1 MKMKKQTMALVTAAL
16 MGLTTACSGG
26 GGQAQQSTAAPAQAA
41 EPAKEAAGETKAP
54 ADVEITEPV
63 TIKFANYA
71 VLEAGYDVYWNQL
84 LEEFAAE
91 NPNIT
96 VELVTAP
103 YGEIVNT
110 VINMAGGGDM
120 VDLMYGELDWI
131 PTMVEAGM
139 AAPAADVLSSELM
152 ADIYPSIL
160 EACSIDGVAYGV
172 PMYVSP
178 FLLYYNKDLFEK
190 AGLDPEAPP
199 ATYDEMLE
207 MAPKLAALT
216 TEDGNKVYAFGL
228 TTASVPVS
236 GACLTSSV
244 HNFGGTVL
252 DADGNLA
259 IDQGFKDAVAM
270 WKTLHESGYN
280 PENSKL
286 KDLRN
291 LFALG
296 QLAMYYD
303 QSWGF
308 NGVKSINPDAADF
321 IASAAPLAGGSGS
334 GESVLQAGTLVVMNN
349 DEARKAATAKL
360 VDFILSEEKISEYFE
375 SVTPAYPSRQSME
388 ELQVVK
394 DSALLAG
401 AAGSVGKVKPV
412 TFIPTLSDLNLE
424 LCTLAQAVTL
434 SGKDVDT
441 AIAEFEAAAANVIP

>member
-1 MKMKKQTMALVTAAL
+1 MKKQTLALVMAGL

-26 GGQAQQSTAAPAQAA
+26 GGKAESAGGTQGQAA
-41 EPAKEAAGETKAP
+41 EPAKEAAGETTAP

-139 AAPAADVLSSELM
+139 AAPAKDVLSAELM

-178 FLLYYNKDLFEK
+178 FLMYYNKDLFEK

-216 TEDGNKVYAFGL
+216 TDDGNKVYAFGL

-236 GACLTSSV
+236 GACLTSSI

-259 IDQGFKDAVAM
+259 VDQGFKDAVAM
-270 WKTLHESGYN
+270 WKTLHEKG
-280 PENSKL
+280 KL

-321 IASAAPLAGGSGS
+321 IASAPPLAGGSGS
-334 GESVLQAGTLVVMNN
+334 GESVLQAGTLMVMNN
-349 DEARKAATAKL
+349 DDARKAATAKL
-360 VDFILSEEKISEYFE
+360 VDFILSEDKISEYFE
-375 SVTPAYPSRQSME
+375 TVTPAYPSRQSME
-388 ELQVVK
+388 ELAVVK

-441 AIAEFEAAAANVIP
+441 AIAEFETAAGNVIQ

>member
-1 MKMKKQTMALVTAAL
+1 MMAAV

-26 GGQAQQSTAAPAQAA
+26 GQSAQTTAAPAETTAAAA
-41 EPAKEAAGETKAP
+41 ETTRGEETKA
-54 ADVEITEPV
+54 AEAEVTEPV

-71 VLEAGYDVYWNQL
+71 LLEAGYDVYWNQL
-84 LEEFAAE
+84 LDEFKE
-91 NPNIT
+91 QNPNIT

-110 VINMAGGGDM
+110 VVNMAGGGDM

-139 AAPAADVLSSELM
+139 AAPVTDVLNEDLI
-152 ADIYPSIL
+152 ADIYPNIL
-160 EACSIDGVAYGV
+160 DACKIDGEAYGV

-190 AGLDPEAPP
+190 AGLDPNTPP
-199 ATYDEMLE
+199 TTYDEMLE

-216 TEDGNKVYAFGL
+216 TDDGNKVYAFGL

-236 GACLTSSV
+236 GACLTSSI

-252 DADGNLA
+252 DAEGNLA
-259 IDQGFKDAVAM
+259 IDQGFRDAVSM
-270 WKTLHESGYN
+270 WKTLHDEGYN

-321 IASAAPLAGGSGS
+321 IASAAPLKGGNGN
-334 GESVLQAGTLVVMNN
+334 GESVLQAGTLMVMDNG
-349 DEARKAATAKL
+349 DARKAATAKL
-360 VDFILSEEKISEYFE
+360 VDYILSEEKISQYFE
-375 SVTPAYPSRQSME
+375 TVTPAYPSRQSME
-388 ELQVVK
+388 DLAVVK
-394 DSALLAG
+394 DSAILSG
-401 AAGSVGKVKPV
+401 AAGAVGNVKPV

-424 LCTLAQAVTL
+424 LCTLAQAVTV
-434 SGKDVDT
+434 SGTDVDK
-441 AIAEFEAAAANVIP
+441 AIADFETAAKGVIE

>member
-1 MKMKKQTMALVTAAL
+1 MKKRTLALVMATV

-26 GGQAQQSTAAPAQAA
+26 AKKEEIAAQAD
-41 EPAKEAAGETKAP
+41 KQEAATGENV
-54 ADVEITEPV
+54 ADVEVTEPV

-71 VLEAGYDVYWNQL
+71 LLEAGYDVYWNNL
-84 LEEFAAE
+84 LKEFEEA

-103 YGEIVNT
+103 YGEIMNT

-131 PTMVEAGM
+131 PTLVESGL
-139 AAPAADVLSSELM
+139 AAPVSEVLNPELV
-152 ADIYPSIL
+152 ADIYPNIL
-160 EACSIDGVAYGV
+160 EACSMDGVAYGV

-178 FLLYYNKDLFEK
+178 FLLYYNKDLFVK

-199 ATYDEMLE
+199 TTYEEMLE
-207 MAPKLAALT
+207 IAPKFAELT
-216 TEDGNKVYAFGL
+216 TEDGNKVYPFGL

-236 GACLTSSV
+236 GACLTSSI
-244 HNFGGTVL
+244 HNFGGTIL
-252 DADGNLA
+252 DAEGNLA
-259 IDQGFKDAVAM
+259 LDQGFKDAVTM
-270 WKTLHESGYN
+270 WKTMHEQGLN
-280 PENSKL
+280 PENCKL

-321 IASAAPLAGGSGS
+321 IASAAPLKGGN
-334 GESVLQAGTLVVMNN
+334 GEGASVLQAGTLMVMDNGL
-349 DEARKAATAKL
+349 ERKAATAKL
-360 VDFILSEEKISEYFE
+360 VDYILSEEKIAEYFE
-375 SVTPAYPSRQSME
+375 TVTPAYPSRKSME
-388 ELQVVK
+388 DMDVVK
-394 DSALLAG
+394 NSTILAG
-401 AAGSVGKVKPV
+401 AASSVGNVKPV

-424 LCTLAQAVTL
+424 ICTLAQAVTV
-434 SGKDVDT
+434 SGTDVDT
-441 AIAEFEAAAANVIP
+441 AIADFENAAKGVIE